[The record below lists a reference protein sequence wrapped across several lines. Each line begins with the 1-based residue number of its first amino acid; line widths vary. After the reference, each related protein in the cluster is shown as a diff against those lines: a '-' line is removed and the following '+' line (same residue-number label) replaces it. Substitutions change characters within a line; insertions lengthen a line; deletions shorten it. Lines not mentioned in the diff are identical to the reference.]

1 MENKNEYQAQLFSNR
16 LKKKYK
22 ELRKWARKNRI
33 SCYRLY
39 DRDIPEIPVSLD
51 LYEFLPSDITT
62 PLEVARFLSEQ
73 NANLSANN
81 PQTEQDIK
89 QRTYAILY
97 LYERPYQKEDSE
109 EELWLSLMAQAAAEI
124 LGIPLQ
130 NIITKM
136 RRHQKGKSQY
146 EKNTSEGGLPRFARN
161 DKTPQNTRHCENNK
175 DVHHYNDKQDVLY
188 SEDKQ
193 DSRHCEE
200 RSDEAIQ
207 SDRLPRSAIND
218 VEQTITGL
226 VQEQGQIFKIN
237 LGTYLDNGLFFDH
250 RPLRSIVRD
259 TCSNKDVLNLFC
271 YTGSFSVY
279 AAQGNAKSVE
289 SVDLSNT
296 YLAWAKENLIQNG
309 FSDKKKYIFT
319 RQDCIQFL
327 QEKALA
333 QKAKLNEEK
342 SAGTNQRITASQ
354 NKDLI
359 SKAKT
364 YDLIILDPPTFSN
377 SKNTSNVLDINK
389 QWPQLVKDCLNILNP
404 KGVLYFSTN
413 SERLKFDQTQ
423 IPSKTISGLSVN
435 IKDITSQT
443 IPNDYAQKIPH
454 HCWKFWVE

>member
-51 LYEFLPSDITT
+51 LYEFLPSDVTT

-81 PQTEQDIK
+81 PQTEQEIK

-109 EELWLSLMAQAAAEI
+109 EELWLSLMAQAASQV
-124 LGIPLQ
+124 LGIPVA

-146 EKNTSEGGLPRFARN
+146 EKNTEQES
-161 DKTPQNTRHCENNK
+161 TQNA
-175 DVHHYNDKQDVLY
+175 
-188 SEDKQ
+188 
-193 DSRHCEE
+193 
-200 RSDEAIQ
+200 EAIH
-207 SDRLPRSAIND
+207 S
-218 VEQTITGL
+218 ITGL

-279 AAQGNAKSVE
+279 AAQGNAKTVE

-296 YLAWAKENLIQNG
+296 YLAWAKENLNQNG
-309 FSDKKKYIFT
+309 FTDKKKYIFT
-319 RQDCIQFL
+319 RQDCIHFL

-333 QKAKLNEEK
+333 QKAKLNQD
-342 SAGTNQRITASQ
+342 TQ
-354 NKDLI
+354 NKELS

-377 SKNTSNVLDINK
+377 SKNTTNVLDINK

-404 KGVLYFSTN
+404 KGILYFSTN
-413 SERLKFDQTQ
+413 SERLKFDKSLL
-423 IPSKTISGLSVN
+423 PPKTISGLSINV
-435 IKDITSQT
+435 KDITTET

-454 HCWKFWVE
+454 HCWKITVE